1 MKKNF
6 LFLNI
11 LLCLLLPSNILL
23 ARSQIYSG
31 KCGFLLSDIFV
42 EKCSALF
49 NKGILT
55 LMPKGGPQERI
66 YPTQIESFSL
76 SSKDTIR
83 VNKDLDKWQK
93 LYPEQSKG
101 FLFFL

>member
-6 LFLNI
+6 LLLNI
-11 LLCLLLPSNILL
+11 LLTILLPSNLIF
-23 ARSQIYSG
+23 ARSQIYQG
-31 KCGFLLSDIFV
+31 KCGFLLSNIFV

-55 LMPKGGPQERI
+55 IMPKGAPQERI

-76 SSKDTIR
+76 SSRETIK
-83 VNKDLDKWQK
+83 VNQDLDKWQR
-93 LYPEQSKG
+93 LYPEQSK
-101 FLFFL
+101 